1 MTAENSPQ
9 IAGSSKTPSVNDDER
24 SEEQTSTAAAEA
36 TEAAEGTIRKR
47 SHHERSEDKPG
58 NPAASQ
64 RAVKKMKRA
73 KYISRACTLCQ
84 QRKIKCEGGEPCA
97 QCVAKNRPCVSIPRA
112 TKFGDDER
120 AQPFSSSGQGS
131 GMNSSTSNISS
142 LEVLTR
148 LAEVERQL
156 RTMPQANQDFIVGKN
171 QGHPVTVEDQST
183 PIAMELQDVLECGG
197 QTFAGEISMGTNFKH
212 IDEGVDSASGTN
224 VNLDSNF
231 SSTTPPQSTNA
242 PGGRTTRKVRAWL
255 ETVLDQYGV
264 VADEAEW
271 RHHLQIFFDDI
282 HILYPILHPP
292 TIWET
297 FNEVWEYSVL
307 WSLAS
312 AAEREYKQMSVALL
326 CFCLALGRCS
336 ASRRMTDANGVH
348 SAGWSFYRVG
358 ISLLQD
364 TIKMSNTTYKS
375 LLTLQVL
382 VMRVLY
388 LFRLDSTERA
398 ARLLALSISNA
409 HIIGLHRQSTYDKMP
424 VFQSQ
429 MFCRTWWAIYV
440 MDRRLAIESGR
451 PYVIQDNN
459 TDTGFP
465 LQLGNEWMS
474 RYQSHPGTTS
484 GLSEE
489 ISLEISTTSIT
500 PLSYFIAIVR
510 LSRVV
515 GKVWEVLYSVKVS
528 VQTSTVMIEYADT
541 ALCNLLEA
549 LPDSLSYNPDLPPD
563 AQFRTRPTWQVKQ
576 TMLLFIRTTFLRVII
591 RRPFYS
597 SAKPSGCSEDDELE
611 SLTICASLAARI
623 LAAHE
628 IIQHKGVK
636 NTFPFSHCLTSTTMV
651 MIAIIMRDPSLKKR
665 YWSVPLAATRS
676 LNLYCHSNW
685 VSGKMIR
692 HVSRLASLAQR
703 LLVETVSANRCQKN
717 AQDLEQEARLDHRQQ
732 VTSQSDTIEIAQSTG
747 GTSGH
752 ADAPRNF
759 RGTGRR
765 DSMFSRGSD
774 CNTLPPG
781 GAKEKPNID
790 GSTWWAERPD
800 APCAEIP
807 DWAMPDF
814 NLEAVITEEGM
825 GSNMFQVGTPE
836 DGRLGMR
843 TGAMITGLDVDG
855 ADSGT
860 VAPNRLFGLDLDV
873 EQSIMSLCNWIG
885 PSL

>member
-9 IAGSSKTPSVNDDER
+9 IAGPSKTPSVNDDEG
-24 SEEQTSTAAAEA
+24 SKEQTSTAAAEA
-36 TEAAEGTIRKR
+36 AEAAGRPIRKR
-47 SHHERSEDKPG
+47 SHRERSEDKPG

-73 KYISRACTLCQ
+73 KYISRACTSCQ

-97 QCVAKNRPCVSIPRA
+97 QCVAKNRPCPILYA
-112 TKFGDDER
+112 NTIET
-120 AQPFSSSGQGS
+120 Q
-131 GMNSSTSNISS
+131 SNISS

-156 RTMPQANQDFIVGKN
+156 RTMPQANQDG
-171 QGHPVTVEDQST
+171 
-183 PIAMELQDVLECGG
+183 VLECGG
-197 QTFAGEISMGTNFKH
+197 QTFAGEISMGTNLKH
-212 IDEGVDSASGTN
+212 IDEGAESASGTN
-224 VNLDSNF
+224 VNLYSNF

-242 PGGRTTRKVRAWL
+242 PGGKTRKVRAWL

-271 RHHLQIFFDDI
+271 RHHLQIFLDEI

-297 FNEVWEYSVL
+297 FNEVWEYSAL

-312 AAEREYKQMSVALL
+312 AAEREYRRMSVALL
-326 CFCLALGRCS
+326 S
-336 ASRRMTDANGVH
+336 
-348 SAGWSFYRVG
+348 GWSFYRVG
-358 ISLLQD
+358 ISLMQD

-429 MFCRTWWAIYV
+429 IFCRTWWAIYV
-440 MDRRLAIESGR
+440 IDRRIAIESGR

-465 LQLGNEWMS
+465 LQLRNEWMS
-474 RYQSHPGTTS
+474 RHQSHPGTTS

-515 GKVWEVLYSVKVS
+515 GKVWEILYSVKVS
-528 VQTSTVMIEYADT
+528 AQTSTVMIEYADT

-563 AQFRTRPTWQVKQ
+563 VQFRTRPRWQVKQ

-591 RRPFYS
+591 RRPFYP
-597 SAKPSGCSEDDELE
+597 SAKLSGCSEDDELE
-611 SLTICASLAARI
+611 SLTIS
-623 LAAHE
+623 
-628 IIQHKGVK
+628 
-636 NTFPFSHCLTSTTMV
+636 
-651 MIAIIMRDPSLKKR
+651 
-665 YWSVPLAATRS
+665 TRS
-676 LNLYCHSNW
+676 LNLYCHNNW

-692 HVSRLASLAQR
+692 HVSRLVSLAQR
-703 LLVETVSANRCQKN
+703 LLVETMSANRCQKN
-717 AQDLEQEARLDHRQQ
+717 AQDLEQEARLDHMQQ
-732 VTSQSDTIEIAQSTG
+732 VTLQLDTIEVAQSTG
-747 GTSGH
+747 ETNSI
-752 ADAPRNF
+752 
-759 RGTGRR
+759 
-765 DSMFSRGSD
+765 FSRGSD
-774 CNTLPPG
+774 CNMLPPG
-781 GAKEKPNID
+781 GAKEKPNTD
-790 GSTWWAERPD
+790 GSTWWAEGPD
-800 APCAEIP
+800 APRAEIP
-807 DWAMPDF
+807 DWAMSDF

-825 GSNMFQVGTPE
+825 GSSMFQVGTQE
-836 DGRLGMR
+836 DGRLEMR
-843 TGAMITGLDVDG
+843 TGAMDSGLDVDG

-860 VAPNRLFGLDLDV
+860 VAPNRLFGLDPDV
-873 EQSIMSLCNWIG
+873 EQSIMSLCNWID

>member
-1 MTAENSPQ
+1 
-9 IAGSSKTPSVNDDER
+9 
-24 SEEQTSTAAAEA
+24 
-36 TEAAEGTIRKR
+36 
-47 SHHERSEDKPG
+47 
-58 NPAASQ
+58 
-64 RAVKKMKRA
+64 
-73 KYISRACTLCQ
+73 
-84 QRKIKCEGGEPCA
+84 
-97 QCVAKNRPCVSIPRA
+97 
-112 TKFGDDER
+112 
-120 AQPFSSSGQGS
+120 
-131 GMNSSTSNISS
+131 MNSSTSNISS

-597 SAKPSGCSEDDELE
+597 SAKPSGCSEDDEL
-611 SLTICASLAARI
+611 
-623 LAAHE
+623 
-628 IIQHKGVK
+628 
-636 NTFPFSHCLTSTTMV
+636 
-651 MIAIIMRDPSLKKR
+651 D
-665 YWSVPLAATRS
+665 
-676 LNLYCHSNW
+676 NW

-759 RGTGRR
+759 RGT
-765 DSMFSRGSD
+765 
-774 CNTLPPG
+774 